1 MTELGTVL
9 DGKYEILKKVGQ
21 GGMSIVYLAMDNRLN
36 KQWAVKEIKNDGSK
50 SVETLLKGLEREA
63 NILKNV
69 DHPVLPRIVDIIN
82 ENGTIYVIMD
92 FVEGKPLSDVL
103 KQEGAQ
109 KQSDVI
115 EWGRALASALDYL
128 HSMNPPIIYRDM
140 KPSNVMLKPDGSVKL
155 IDFGTAKEYVIENN
169 ADTTAL
175 GTRGYA
181 APEQFGDSQ
190 GRGIYNT
197 DARTDIYNLGATLYH
212 LVTGK
217 NPCEPPYEI
226 KPIRQWNPLLSS
238 GLEQII
244 IKCCQANPQDRYQ
257 SCSELLYA
265 LDHYTEL
272 DNEYKANSK
281 KKLAKFGIVAG
292 LSLLSVGV
300 AVIGGLKK
308 RDLKEQSYNT
318 RITEAEE
325 ALQENKIE
333 EAIQYYKEAI
343 NLDDT
348 LSEAYT
354 GLLDTYAYYYD
365 ENDAGAKTS
374 DGVESGAEMGVR
386 YVTKYMDKVKDD
398 VKYEVAIIYYNEVQ
412 DYKTAMKYFNEV
424 KDDKEFPDEV
434 EQAAYY
440 SAICENKIKKNSS
453 FANNKDN
460 LFSFENYNS
469 TELSDTNASKY
480 VNYLNIASIY
490 VDNLGSDAEDMP
502 QRTIDLLNEAN
513 DKLDENSTALANAF
527 PEDRGVKYYTAQYAR
542 ILYAVYT
549 YKAENT
555 KDIDSRE
562 AYYLSAI
569 DALNRYL
576 ASIDITADSISE
588 NTKKSY
594 IKYTKE
600 EAETYIALADI
611 SRDEG
616 YYDKAEQIY
625 KSVEDSIG
633 SDDYAA
639 DIYVSHLTYL
649 YNRYSAEYGTNPNS
663 WKKAAIENVQN
674 VYNAGS
680 KINLLSNRENNAW
693 NSLISNSIISDIING
708 NAGSKSDDSEE

>member
-92 FVEGKPLSDVL
+92 FVEGKPLNEVL
-103 KQEGAQ
+103 KAEGAQ

-155 IDFGTAKEYVIENN
+155 IDFGTAKEYIIENN

-181 APEQFGDSQ
+181 APEQFGDAQ

-226 KPIRQWNPLLSS
+226 KPIRQWNPMLSS

-244 IKCCQANPQDRYQ
+244 IKCCQSNPNDRYQ

-265 LDHYTEL
+265 LDHYNEL
-272 DNEYKANSK
+272 DNEYRAKAK
-281 KKLAKFGIVAG
+281 KKLVTFGVMAG
-292 LSLLSVGV
+292 LSLLSVGC
-300 AVIGGLKK
+300 AIFGGVKK
-308 RDLKEQSYNT
+308 NEIKEKNYSNK
-318 RITEAEE
+318 ILEAED
-325 ALQENKIE
+325 ALQDNDINGAIKI
-333 EAIQYYKEAI
+333 YKEAI
-343 NLDDT
+343 ALDESSSD
-348 LSEAYT
+348 AYL

-365 ENDAGAKTS
+365 MDQNTDTVSENVDSGAKL
-374 DGVESGAEMGVR
+374 GVR
-386 YVTKYMDKVKDD
+386 YVTKYIDKVNAD
-398 VKYEVAIIYYNEVQ
+398 VVYEVAIIYYNEIQ
-412 DYKTAMKYFNEV
+412 DYKAAMQYFNQV
-424 KDDKEFPDEV
+424 NDSANFPDETA
-434 EQAAYY
+434 QAAYY
-440 SAICENKIKKNSS
+440 SAICENKIKKNSN
-453 FANNKDN
+453 FANSKEN
-460 LFSFENYNS
+460 LVNFETYNS
-469 TELSDTNASKY
+469 EELEDTNPSKY

-490 VDNLGSDAEDMP
+490 VDNLGSDTADMP
-502 QRTIDLLNEAN
+502 QRTIALLTEAN
-513 DKLDENSTALANAF
+513 EKLDENSTALSNAL
-527 PEDRGVKYYTAQYAR
+527 PEDRNVKYYTAQYAR
-542 ILYAVYT
+542 ILYSVYSYQAKNT
-549 YKAENT
+549 NVDAEKET
-555 KDIDSRE
+555 
-562 AYYLSAI
+562 YYLSAI
-569 DALNRYL
+569 DSLNRYL
-576 ASIDITADSISE
+576 VSIDITDP
-588 NTKKSY
+588 NLPDTTKKSY
-594 IKYTKE
+594 VKYMKE
-600 EAETYIALADI
+600 EAETYIALEKI
-611 SRDEG
+611 SDNKD
-616 YYDKAEQIY
+616 YYDQAEKVY
-625 KSVEDSIG
+625 SSAESSMGTVDN
-633 SDDYAA
+633 AA

-649 YNRYSAEYGTNPNS
+649 YDRYSGEYGSNPKR
-663 WKKAAIENVQN
+663 WKQDGIQKIKA
-674 VYNAGS
+674 VYDAGS
-680 KINLLSNRENNAW
+680 KINILASRGNNEW
-693 NSLISNSIISDIING
+693 NSLIVNSAISDIING
-708 NAGSKSDDSEE
+708 NTAVTGSEE

>member
-50 SVETLLKGLEREA
+50 STETLLKGLEREA

-82 ENGTIYVIMD
+82 EKGIIYVVMD

-103 KQEGAQ
+103 KEEGAQ

-155 IDFGTAKEYVIENN
+155 IDFGTAKEYIIDNN

-181 APEQFGDSQ
+181 APEQFGDAQ

-226 KPIRQWNPLLSS
+226 KPIRQWNPMLSS

-244 IKCCQANPQDRYQ
+244 IKCCQPNPQDRYQ

-265 LDHYTEL
+265 LDHYNEL
-272 DNEYKANSK
+272 DNEYRASAK
-281 KKLAKFGIVAG
+281 KKLITFSVTAG
-292 LSLLSVGV
+292 LSLLSVGC
-300 AVIGGLKK
+300 AIAGGIKK
-308 RDLKEQSYNT
+308 NDLKEQNYSNK
-318 RITEAEE
+318 ITEAEE
-325 ALQENKIE
+325 ALQNNDID
-333 EAIQYYKEAI
+333 EAIATYKEAI
-343 NLDDT
+343 ALDSSISD
-348 LSEAYT
+348 AYL

-365 ENDAGAKTS
+365 TDGSGESSS

-386 YVTKYMDKVKDD
+386 YVTKYIDYVADD
-398 VKYEVAIIYYNEVQ
+398 VIYEVAIIYYNEVQ

-424 KDDKEFPDEV
+424 DDSESFPDETA
-434 EQAAYY
+434 QASYY
-440 SAICENKIKKNSS
+440 SAICENKINKTSGFASS
-453 FANNKDN
+453 KDN
-460 LFSFENYNS
+460 LFSFEEYNS
-469 TELSDTNASKY
+469 NELEDTNTSKY

-490 VDNLGSDAEDMP
+490 VDNLSSDDDMAE
-502 QRTIDLLNEAN
+502 RTIALLTEAN
-513 DKLDENSTALANAF
+513 DKLDENSTALSNAF
-527 PEDRGVKYYTAQYAR
+527 PEDRNVKYYTGQYAR
-542 ILYAVYT
+542 ILYSVYT
-549 YKAENT
+549 YMAEEQADDAE
-555 KDIDSRE
+555 KESYCI
-562 AYYLSAI
+562 SAVE
-569 DALNRYL
+569 ALNRYL
-576 ASIDITADSISE
+576 ASIDIAAEDISD

-594 IKYTKE
+594 ATYMVA
-600 EAETYIALADI
+600 EAETYITLADV
-611 SRDEG
+611 SGDVS
-616 YYDKAEQIY
+616 YYDLAE
-625 KSVEDSIG
+625 SVYATAEENMGYEDL
-633 SDDYAA
+633 AA

-649 YNRYSAEYGTNPNS
+649 YDRYSEEYGNNPKD
-663 WKKAAIENVQN
+663 WKNEGIKKVQAVYSDGCNVD
-674 VYNAGS
+674 
-680 KINLLSNRENNAW
+680 ILSTRGNNAW
-693 NSLISNSIISDIING
+693 NSLIVNSVIADVLENDT
-708 NAGSKSDDSEE
+708 AGED